1 MFKSFVRTTGLLAAL
16 CAPAVAWCGLSL
28 VTVVGD
34 ADFVGVGKASCGSFS
49 DVPREKWQRIPL
61 EGDQPIWL
69 SVRSKL
75 RLQNGTRECHGRYQ
89 FTPVSGVE
97 YIVRQQEN
105 MKVCL
110 IELFRVVPGQVP
122 VKERFTAQDGDSCLG
137 R

>member
-1 MFKSFVRTTGLLAAL
+1 MFKRFFRNTGLLVAL

-34 ADFVGVGKASCGSFS
+34 ADFVGVGKASCGSFT

-69 SVRSKL
+69 SVRSQL
-75 RLQNGTRECHGRYQ
+75 RLQNQTRECHGRHQ

-97 YIVRQQEN
+97 YIVRTQEN
-105 MKVCL
+105 RQVCL
-110 IELFRVVPGQVP
+110 IELFRVVPGQAP
-122 VKERFTAQDGDSCLG
+122 VKERFSANDSESCLG